1 MNAAML
7 HAGLDEVRTVS
18 RSRANAGK
26 ARSYARAGAGTEW
39 AYSTSSSREMSRL
52 RSCVRSRSGA
62 TNDSVSR
69 ARSGYYWISQERAR
83 SKGED

>member
-52 RSCVRSRSGA
+52 RSCVRSRSWA
-62 TNDSVSR
+62 PDDSVSR
-69 ARSGYYWISQERAR
+69 ARSGFYWISLERSR
-83 SKGED
+83 RNGED